1 MALQSGIVREAW
13 DLGRRFGTWFS
24 RLVPVVFLAA
34 CLVSCAH
41 TPRWT
46 PQAVEPPQSV
56 EVAQESVARAVA
68 EEETA
73 GPASDKSSMA
83 PAPQPISLP
92 LTRDGAVLTAL
103 ARNRSLAVAKFE
115 PEIAASYIQEARGAF
130 DPALLAT
137 VSYGRDT
144 RPYSQA
150 GLASVANEEESV
162 VSRQFQTDL
171 SISEPL
177 PTGTEVF
184 LSGGFSRSHSSSSS
198 WTYEGSWSVGV
209 NQSLL
214 RGLGP
219 DANLVTLR
227 QARNTAAKSRHEF
240 RSSVL
245 ELVYQ
250 VENAYWELVLATNTL
265 KIREFSVQLAKDQLE
280 LNQDLIAVGKLSAD
294 AVVSAEAELASR
306 KAELVDARIAVKE
319 RTIDLICL
327 LNPEAAAQWNLTFET
342 LDPPD
347 IERIDLN
354 PEISVRLAGLY
365 RPELAQS
372 RLELANRDLEVVR
385 TRNGLL
391 PKLDAFASYG
401 RFSSGAT
408 GSDASSHLND
418 SKFDSY
424 QFGLLLDM
432 SPLNRS
438 ERAAHRRAKF
448 QQQQAEVAIE
458 NLERIIEAEVRQAAL
473 EVEKQ
478 WERIGATKQAVESRQ
493 EELEVEKSRFLV
505 GKCTNLDVAQVHR
518 DLIQAQLDEVTA
530 RVRYIQAITSLY
542 LAEGTLLSRRGVGT

>member
-1 MALQSGIVREAW
+1 MIVLRSGAARQNWLLWIGFQPGF
-13 DLGRRFGTWFS
+13 L
-24 RLVPVVFLAA
+24 RLMPVVLLAA
-34 CLVSCAH
+34 CLVACAH

-46 PQAVEPPQSV
+46 PQTVEPPQSV
-56 EVAQESVARAVA
+56 EVAQESAAQTVA
-68 EEETA
+68 EEKMV
-73 GPASDKSSMA
+73 GPATEDSNVA
-83 PAPQPISLP
+83 PAPQPSSLP

-103 ARNRSLAVAKFE
+103 ARNRSLAVAQFE
-115 PEIAASYIQEARGAF
+115 PEIAATYIQEALGAF

-137 VSYGRDT
+137 ASYGRDT
-144 RPYSQA
+144 RPSSQEDV
-150 GLASVANEEESV
+150 ASVASV

-171 SISEPL
+171 SISELL

-184 LSGGFSRSHSSSSS
+184 LSGGFSRGHSSFSD
-198 WTYEGSWSVGV
+198 WTYEGSWSVGI

-219 DANLVTLR
+219 DANLVTFR

-250 VENAYWELVLATNTL
+250 VENAYWELVLATKTL
-265 KIREFSVQLAKDQLE
+265 KIREFSVQLAKDQLG
-280 LNQDLIAVGKLSAD
+280 LNEDLIAVGKLSGD
-294 AVVSAEAELASR
+294 AKVSAEAELASR
-306 KAELVDARIAVKE
+306 KADLVDARIAVKE
-319 RTIDLICL
+319 RTIDLIRL
-327 LNPEAAAQWNLTFET
+327 LNPEAAAQWGLTFET
-342 LDPPD
+342 LDPPE
-347 IERIDLN
+347 IEHVDLS
-354 PEISVRLAGLY
+354 PKISVRLADLY
-365 RPELAQS
+365 RPELAES

-401 RFSSGAT
+401 RLSSGAT

-418 SKFDSY
+418 SMFDSY
-424 QFGLLLDM
+424 QFGLSLDM

-438 ERAAHRRAKF
+438 EAARHRRAKF

-458 NLERIIEAEVRQAAL
+458 NLERVIEAEVRQAAL

-478 WERIGATKQAVESRQ
+478 WERIAATKQVVESRQ
-493 EELEVEKSRFLV
+493 EELKVEENRFIV
-505 GKCTNLDVAQVHR
+505 GKSTNLDVAQVHR
-518 DLIQAQLDEVTA
+518 DLIQAQLNELTA

-542 LAEGTLLSRRGVGT
+542 LTEGTLLSRRGVGT

>member
-1 MALQSGIVREAW
+1 LRTGAARQNWG
-13 DLGRRFGTWFS
+13 LGRRFQPWFL
-24 RLVPVVFLAA
+24 RVIPVVFLVA

-41 TPRWT
+41 APRWT
-46 PQAVEPPQSV
+46 PQTVEPPQSV
-56 EVAQESVARAVA
+56 EVAQESAAQAV
-68 EEETA
+68 EEEERA
-73 GPASDKSSMA
+73 KPPSDKSGVA
-83 PAPQPISLP
+83 PAPQASSLA

-103 ARNRSLAVAKFE
+103 ARNRSLAVAQFE
-115 PEIAASYIQEARGAF
+115 PEIAATYIQESRGAF

-144 RPYSQA
+144 RPYSQT
-150 GLASVANEEESV
+150 GLTSVAVGEPV

-171 SISEPL
+171 SISEFL

-184 LSGGFSRSHSSSSS
+184 LSGGFSRSRSSSD
-198 WTYEGSWSVGV
+198 WDYEGSWSVGL

-214 RGLGP
+214 RGIGP

-250 VENAYWELVLATNTL
+250 VENAYWELVLATRTL
-265 KIREFSVQLAKDQLE
+265 KIREFSVQLAKDQLG
-280 LNQDLIAVGKLSAD
+280 LNQDLIAVGKLSRD
-294 AVVSAEAELASR
+294 SRVSAEAELASR
-306 KAELVDARIAVKE
+306 KADLVDARIAVRE
-319 RTIDLICL
+319 RTIDLIRL
-327 LNPEAAAQWNLTFET
+327 LNPDAEAQWGLTFET
-342 LDPPD
+342 LDPAD
-347 IERIDLN
+347 IERVDLS
-354 PEISVRLAGLY
+354 PKISVRLAALY

-401 RFSSGAT
+401 RLSSGAT

-418 SKFDSY
+418 SMFDSY
-424 QFGLLLDM
+424 QFGLSLDM
-432 SPLNRS
+432 SPLNRAEIAS
-438 ERAAHRRAKF
+438 HRRAKF
-448 QQQQAEVAIE
+448 HQQQAEVAIE
-458 NLERIIEAEVRQAAL
+458 NLERVIEAEVRQAAL
-473 EVEKQ
+473 EVERQ
-478 WERIGATKQAVESRQ
+478 WESIAATDEVVKSRQ
-493 EELEVEKSRFLV
+493 EELKVEENRFIV
-505 GKCTNLDVAQVHR
+505 GKSTNLDVSQVHR

-542 LAEGTLLSRRGVGT
+542 LTEGTLLSRRGVGSALE